1 MKRLYILFSFAL
13 LFSATMI
20 AKAGLSP
27 DKSYSK
33 QLIYTLPDNV
43 RKYITQ
49 LAISDGLAKN
59 SIKIK
64 TRQLERDWWRD

>member
-1 MKRLYILFSFAL
+1 
-13 LFSATMI
+13 MI